1 MPQKFLIVG
10 LGNIGKEY
18 EHTHHN
24 VGFDIVEKL
33 VNEAN
38 GEFRSERYGQVA
50 ELKLKG
56 NTLVVLQ
63 PNTYMNLSGEAV
75 RYWAQKEKVALENI
89 LIVVDDLAIP
99 AGAIRLKGKGSPG
112 GHNGLKNISLLL
124 GTDNY
129 ARLRFGIGSNFSRGG
144 QVDFVLSGWSDEE
157 KPMIDERMKL
167 AAEVVRQFCL
177 QGLEKTMTQYNNK

>member
-10 LGNIGKEY
+10 LGNIGDEY
-18 EHTHHN
+18 AHTHHN

-38 GEFRSERYGQVA
+38 SSFRSERYGAVA
-50 ELKLKG
+50 EVKLKG
-56 NTLVVLQ
+56 NTLIVLQ

-75 RYWAQKEKVALENI
+75 RYWMQREKIDLANL

-124 GTDNY
+124 GTDAY
-129 ARLRFGIGSNFSRGG
+129 ARLRFGIGNNFSRGG
-144 QVDFVLSGWSDEE
+144 QVDFVLGRWTDDE
-157 KPMIDERMKL
+157 KPMIDERMTL

-177 QGLEKTMTQYNNK
+177 QGLERTMTQFNNK